1 MRKAFDKIILRI
13 AKMLIP
19 DAKQLSVMAAQAVR
33 ETINS
38 LPYERS
44 AKLMK
49 SSQIA
54 SEANKVVEHIAKWLA
69 DGKMSDEET
78 QELANVLK
86 PLLEMIR
93 EKI

>member
-1 MRKAFDKIILRI
+1 MIKWLL
-13 AKMLIP
+13 KMLVP
-19 DAKQLSVMAAQAVR
+19 SSDKLSVMAAQAVR

-38 LPYERS
+38 LPDDRTE
-44 AKLMK
+44 KLMK

-54 SEANKVVEHIAKWLA
+54 AEANTVVEQIATWLA

-78 QELANVLK
+78 QQLANALK
-86 PLLEMIR
+86 PLIEKIR

>member
-1 MRKAFDKIILRI
+1 MIKWIL
-13 AKMLIP
+13 KMLVP
-19 DAKQLSVMAAQAVR
+19 SSDKLSVMAAQAVR

-38 LPYERS
+38 LPDDRS
-44 AKLMK
+44 QKLMK

-54 SEANKVVEHIAKWLA
+54 AEANKVVEHIAKWLA

-78 QELANVLK
+78 QELANALK
-86 PLLEMIR
+86 PLIEKIR

>member
-1 MRKAFDKIILRI
+1 MIKWLL
-13 AKMLIP
+13 KMLVP
-19 DAKQLSVMAAQAVR
+19 SSDKLSVMAAQAVR

-38 LPYERS
+38 LPDDRS

-54 SEANKVVEHIAKWLA
+54 SQANKVVEQITKWLA

-78 QELANVLK
+78 QELANAVK
-86 PLLEMIR
+86 PLIEMIR

>member
-1 MRKAFDKIILRI
+1 MTKWLL
-13 AKMLIP
+13 KMLVPSP
-19 DAKQLSVMAAQAVR
+19 DKLSVMVAQAVR

-38 LPYERS
+38 LPDDHTE
-44 AKLMK
+44 KLMK

-54 SEANKVVEHIAKWLA
+54 AEANKVVEHIAKWLA

-78 QELANVLK
+78 QELANALK
-86 PLLEMIR
+86 PLLEKIR

>member
-1 MRKAFDKIILRI
+1 MLKWLL
-13 AKMLIP
+13 KMLVP
-19 DAKQLSVMAAQAVR
+19 SSDKLSVMAAQAVR

-38 LPYERS
+38 LPDDRT

-54 SEANKVVEHIAKWLA
+54 SEANKVVEQITKWLA

-78 QELANVLK
+78 QELANALK

>member
-1 MRKAFDKIILRI
+1 MIKWLL
-13 AKMLIP
+13 KMLVP
-19 DAKQLSVMAAQAVR
+19 SSDKLSVMAAQAVR

-38 LPYERS
+38 LPNDRTE
-44 AKLMK
+44 KLMK

-78 QELANVLK
+78 QELANALK
-86 PLLEMIR
+86 PLI
-93 EKI
+93 EKIMEKI

>member
-1 MRKAFDKIILRI
+1 MTKWLL
-13 AKMLIP
+13 KMLVP
-19 DAKQLSVMAAQAVR
+19 SSDKLSVMAAQAVR

-38 LPYERS
+38 LPDDRTV
-44 AKLMK
+44 KLIK

-54 SEANKVVEHIAKWLA
+54 AEANKVVEQIAKWLA

-78 QELANVLK
+78 QELANALK
-86 PLLEMIR
+86 PLVEKIR

>member
-1 MRKAFDKIILRI
+1 MIKWLL
-13 AKMLIP
+13 KMLVP
-19 DAKQLSVMAAQAVR
+19 SSDKLSVMAAQAVR

-38 LPYERS
+38 LPDDRS

-54 SEANKVVEHIAKWLA
+54 ADANKVVEHIAKWLA

-78 QELANVLK
+78 QELANALK
-86 PLLEMIR
+86 PLIETIR
-93 EKI
+93 EKL

>member
-1 MRKAFDKIILRI
+1 MRKAFNKIILRI

-19 DAKQLSVMAAQAVR
+19 DAKELSVMAAQAVR

-38 LPYERS
+38 LPDDRTE
-44 AKLMK
+44 KLMK

-54 SEANKVVEHIAKWLA
+54 AEANKVVEQITKWLA
-69 DGKMSDEET
+69 DGKMSDEEA
-78 QELANVLK
+78 QELANALK
-86 PLLEMIR
+86 PLIEMIR

>member
-1 MRKAFDKIILRI
+1 MTKWLL
-13 AKMLIP
+13 KMLVP
-19 DAKQLSVMAAQAVR
+19 SSDKLSAMAAQAVR

-38 LPYERS
+38 LPDDRTE
-44 AKLMK
+44 KLMK

-54 SEANKVVEHIAKWLA
+54 AEANKVVEQIAKWLA

-78 QELANVLK
+78 QELANALK
-86 PLLEMIR
+86 PLIEKIR